1 MHKNNIL
8 QQGGEY
14 KIERSIASGGFCCT
28 YEAHH
33 TLSDTL
39 VAMKEF
45 FNRRL
50 LPIVKNRR
58 DRKCGHAIECLSLR
72 SFQVRFP
79 QGAWSQFLFGYRL
92 MYCDANRIIMVK
104 RIE

>member
-1 MHKNNIL
+1 M
-8 QQGGEY
+8 GEY
-14 KIERSIASGGFCCT
+14 KIERFIASGGFGCT

-58 DRKCGHAIECLSLR
+58 EQEMWPRNQMSV
-72 SFQVRFP
+72 VR
-79 QGAWSQFLFGYRL
+79 LL
-92 MYCDANRIIMVK
+92 
-104 RIE
+104 EE